1 VPTVPSSLPPSDS
14 ADPGLVRRT
23 LEREEIRYLVV
34 AGTTTLL
41 YLSLV
46 AGLLYLRL
54 PYMVAILIAQVVII
68 GIAFPTYR
76 RLIFRSTGPWRPDL
90 PRFVGVW
97 AGGFLAGLV
106 ATPALVEF
114 AGMDPLAA
122 QVLAVAAV
130 AVLSYLGHKF
140 LSFGSRR

>member
-1 VPTVPSSLPPSDS
+1 MEKGTQGVSTTIMVGPSAPTLVLVPTVPSSLPPSDS

-76 RLIFRSTGPWRPDL
+76 R
-90 PRFVGVW
+90 
-97 AGGFLAGLV
+97 
-106 ATPALVEF
+106 
-114 AGMDPLAA
+114 
-122 QVLAVAAV
+122 
-130 AVLSYLGHKF
+130 
-140 LSFGSRR
+140 